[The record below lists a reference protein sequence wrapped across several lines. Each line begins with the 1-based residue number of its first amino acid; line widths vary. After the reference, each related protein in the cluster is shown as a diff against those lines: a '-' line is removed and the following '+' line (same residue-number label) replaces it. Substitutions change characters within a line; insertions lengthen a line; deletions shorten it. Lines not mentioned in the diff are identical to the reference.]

1 MKKLLILLL
10 LSPTFIQA
18 ESLYLVCE
26 GKVKM
31 YKDNKIDQ
39 ENSGILSDIP
49 LMQDKQIVEAYESKI
64 IVASKTYTNTGERLI
79 GDDKFH
85 NEYIK
90 NGSSI
95 NASHSTITKCWSTT
109 QTVSIN
115 RISGSI
121 KVSFK
126 NINKKCAGKD
136 YIEAT
141 YEYIGKCNKEDRA
154 F

>member
-10 LSPTFIQA
+10 LSPTLIQA

-39 ENSGILSDIP
+39 ENSGILSDLP
-49 LMQDKQIVEAYESKI
+49 TMQDKQIVEVYESKI
-64 IVASKTYTNTGERLI
+64 IVADKTYTNKGERAF
-79 GDDKFH
+79 GDGKWKD
-85 NEYIK
+85 EYIK

-95 NASHSTITKCWSTT
+95 NARSSTITKCWSTT

-121 KVSFK
+121 KVLFK
-126 NINKKCAGKD
+126 NINKKCAEND

>member
-39 ENSGILSDIP
+39 ENSGLPLDIP
-49 LMQDKQIVEAYESKI
+49 LMQDKQIVEVYESKI
-64 IVASKTYTNTGERLI
+64 IVAGKTYI
-79 GDDKFH
+79 KGDDLFK

-90 NGSSI
+90 NTSSI
-95 NASHSTITKCWSTT
+95 YARSSTVAKCWSTN
-109 QTVSIN
+109 QKVSIN
-115 RISGSI
+115 RITGAI

-126 NINKKCAGKD
+126 NINKKCAEKD
-136 YIEAT
+136 YIEST
-141 YEYIGKCNKEDRA
+141 YEYFGKCKKGDRA

>member
-10 LSPTFIQA
+10 LSPTLIQA

-39 ENSGILSDIP
+39 EDMLKLSDLP
-49 LMQDKQIVEAYESKI
+49 TMQDKQIVEVYESKI
-64 IVASKTYTNTGERLI
+64 KVADLTFTNKGERTY
-79 GDDKFH
+79 GDSKWKD
-85 NEYIK
+85 EYIK

-95 NASHSTITKCWSTT
+95 NASNSTITKCWSTT

-121 KVSFK
+121 KVLYK
-126 NINKKCAGKD
+126 TINKKCAEED

-141 YEYIGKCNKEDRA
+141 YEYIGKCKKEDRA